1 MAVAAPIFE
10 RTCADCLDV
19 KAPFAAVV
27 VPRFPYVGSPKYVES
42 GFSRNPLY
50 VGSGFSRIHN

>member
-1 MAVAAPIFE
+1 MAVAAPVFE

-27 VPRFPYVGSPKYVES
+27 VPRSPYMGSPKYVES
-42 GFSRNPLY
+42 GFN
-50 VGSGFSRIHN
+50 RIHIWEPA

>member
-27 VPRFPYVGSPKYVES
+27 VPRSPYVGSPKYVES
-42 GFSRNPLY
+42 GFNRTHIWEPA
-50 VGSGFSRIHN
+50 